1 MMKKNAIKTAALGW
15 AGLWFFFPFFTA
27 TAQENAL
34 PPIKMKSDSYSEN
47 KALTDVMRF
56 DNMDYYTTKFT
67 GAALKGTEYYMVAK
81 EIWDGKIKKTDTI
94 FSSATNSYIGKI
106 ENDSLN
112 LTVIAKKSSDKS
124 LKIKFLFDR
133 FEIQKEYK
141 SMHSDDY
148 SLRDFGTHFPIVSGK
163 PFYAFAY
170 ILPYED
176 KEGNKFWCAVESS
189 GKDIET
195 WGKEFGIQHYILFEM
210 RFGN

>member
-1 MMKKNAIKTAALGW
+1 MMKKIAIKTTALGW
-15 AGLWFFFPFFTA
+15 AGLWFFFPFFMA

-34 PPIKMKSDSYSEN
+34 LLIKMKSDSYSEN

-67 GAALKGTEYYMVAK
+67 GAALKGAEYYMVAK
-81 EIWDGKIKKTDTI
+81 EIWDGKVKKTDTI
-94 FSSATNSYIGKI
+94 FSSGTNSYIGKI

-112 LTVIAKKSSDKS
+112 LRIIAKKSSGKS

-133 FEIQKEYK
+133 FEIEKEYK
-141 SMHSDDY
+141 STRSDDY
-148 SLRDFGTHFPIVSGK
+148 SLRDFGTHFPIVAGK

-176 KEGNKFWCAVESS
+176 KQGYKYWCAVESS
-189 GKDIET
+189 GKNIET
-195 WGKEFGIQHYILFEM
+195 WGKEFGIRHYILFEM

>member
-1 MMKKNAIKTAALGW
+1 MKKNAIKTAALGW

-81 EIWDGKIKKTDTI
+81 EIWDGKVKKTDTI

-141 SMHSDDY
+141 SMRSDDY

-176 KEGNKFWCAVESS
+176 KEGNKYWCAVESS

-195 WGKEFGIQHYILFEM
+195 WGKEFGIRHYILFEM

>member
-1 MMKKNAIKTAALGW
+1 
-15 AGLWFFFPFFTA
+15 
-27 TAQENAL
+27 
-34 PPIKMKSDSYSEN
+34 MKSDSYSEN
-47 KALTDVMRF
+47 KALTDIMRF

-81 EIWDGKIKKTDTI
+81 EIWDGKVKKTDTI

-141 SMHSDDY
+141 SMRSDDY

-195 WGKEFGIQHYILFEM
+195 WGKEFGIRHYILFEM